1 MNDER
6 FQVNKG
12 DNTHFLSFIKIMI
25 DQQPL
30 TVSRFIK
37 RFANT
42 IKRFIYYEKA
52 SLSVAGQIKA
62 DYAQQR
68 NDIG

>member
-1 MNDER
+1 
-6 FQVNKG
+6 
-12 DNTHFLSFIKIMI
+12 MI